1 MPIQHSNMIRD
12 LENGTITLQS
22 REEATNEMNRCGV
35 QTIRDLD
42 NHLWYD
48 CGIVLILTGG
58 AKEMLYEEVGDE

>member
-1 MPIQHSNMIRD
+1 MPIRHSNMIRD

-22 REEATNEMNRCGV
+22 REEVTNEMNRCEV
-35 QTIRDLD
+35 RTVRDLD

-48 CGIVLILTGG
+48 HGIVLLLTGG